1 MRNFRELEIWQRSM
15 QLVKKTYEV
24 TKDFP
29 DYEKFGLKS
38 QMQRAAVSIPSNI
51 AEGCSRNGQRDFKR
65 FLEIAIGSAFE
76 LETQMLLAADL
87 NYVQKDVN
95 RKLVEEIN
103 SLQKQMNTF
112 ISYLKKI
119 SPKKKVGFVNRRN
132 S

>member
-15 QLVKKTYEV
+15 LLVKKTYEV

-38 QMQRAAVSIPSNI
+38 QMQRAAVSVPSNI

-76 LETQMLLAADL
+76 LETQMILAADL
-87 NYVQKDVN
+87 NYIKKDVKS
-95 RKLVEEIN
+95 KLLEDIN
-103 SLQKQMNTF
+103 SLQKQLNTF
-112 ISYLKKI
+112 ISYLNKI
-119 SPKKKVGFVNRRN
+119 SPKKKVGFVSKRT

>member
-1 MRNFRELEIWQRSM
+1 MRNFRELEIWKRSM

-51 AEGCSRNGQRDFKR
+51 AEGCSRNSQRDFKR

-76 LETQMLLAADL
+76 LETQMILAADL
-87 NYVQKDVN
+87 DYVKKEVN
-95 RKLVEEIN
+95 KKMVEEIN

-119 SPKKKVGFVNRRN
+119 SPKKKVGFVRR
-132 S
+132 STS

>member
-15 QLVKKTYEV
+15 ELVKKTYEV

-51 AEGCSRNGQRDFKR
+51 AEGCSRNSQRDFKR

-76 LETQMLLAADL
+76 LETQMILAADL
-87 NYVQKDVN
+87 HYVKKEVN
-95 RKLVEEIN
+95 KNLVEDIN
-103 SLQKQMNTF
+103 ALQKQMNTF

-119 SPKKKVGFVNRRN
+119 SSKKKVGFVRR
-132 S
+132 STS